1 MPSDSNSK
9 IIVRD
14 ALGIGIGVAAY
25 GFGFGALGV
34 SAGLTFW
41 QTMML
46 SLFMFTG
53 ASQFALLGVIAGGGS
68 YSAAIAAA
76 WLLGIRN
83 LPYAIRMKSLVRP
96 KSWKIPIAA
105 QLTIDESTAM
115 ALAHQS
121 PDGDTAG
128 SRKAFW
134 YTGISVYVFWN
145 LATMFGAFAAAATS
159 DPAALGLDA
168 AISAGFVALLWPQL
182 DNQLKQR
189 IAIGAGLVALILIPL
204 APPGIPILVAGAI
217 AGAIGL
223 AHRLEADA

>member
-1 MPSDSNSK
+1 MSSDSSSK

-41 QTMML
+41 QTMTL
-46 SLFMFTG
+46 SLVMFTG

-68 YSAAIAAA
+68 FSAAIAAA
-76 WLLGIRN
+76 WLLGVRN
-83 LPYAIRMKSLVRP
+83 LPYAIRMKSLIRP
-96 KSWKIPIAA
+96 TGWKIPFAA

-121 PDGDTAG
+121 ADGDSTN

-145 LATMFGAFAAAATS
+145 LATLFGALAAAATS

-182 DNQLKQR
+182 DSQLKQR
-189 IAIGAGLVALILIPL
+189 LAIGAGIAALVLIPL
-204 APPGIPILVAGAI
+204 TPPGIPILVAGAI

-223 AHRLEADA
+223 TRKLEVGS

>member
-1 MPSDSNSK
+1 MPSDSNSR

-25 GFGFGALGV
+25 GFGFGALGI
-34 SAGLTFW
+34 SAGLSFW
-41 QTMML
+41 QTMTL
-46 SLFMFTG
+46 SLVMYTG

-68 YSAAIAAA
+68 FSAAIAAA

-83 LPYAIRMKSLVRP
+83 LPYAIRMKSLIRP
-96 KSWKIPIAA
+96 TGWKIPIAA

-121 PDGDTAG
+121 PDGDTTNA
-128 SRKAFW
+128 RKAFW
-134 YTGISVYVFWN
+134 YTGLSVYVFWN

-168 AISAGFVALLWPQL
+168 AISAGFVALIWPQL
-182 DNQLKQR
+182 DTQLKQR
-189 IAIGAGLVALILIPL
+189 LAIGAGMVALILIPL
-204 APPGIPILVAGAI
+204 TAPGIPILIAGAI
-217 AGAIGL
+217 AGGIGL
-223 AHRLEADA
+223 TRRLEVDA